1 MKYQNGH
8 HI

>member
-8 HI
+8 NI